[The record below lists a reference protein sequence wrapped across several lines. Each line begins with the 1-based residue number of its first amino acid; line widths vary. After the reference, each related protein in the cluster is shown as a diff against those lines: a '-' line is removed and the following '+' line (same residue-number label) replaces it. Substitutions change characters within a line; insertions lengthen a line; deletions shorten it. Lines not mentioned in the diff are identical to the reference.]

1 MPLFGATSPRR
12 LVVRTYGRDSL
23 IGLLS
28 PLLALVVRAFGMQ
41 LRLNSEDQ
49 VRLEMEQDA
58 VAMTRKGYRV
68 ASSEQ
73 FEIQPLGIVWHRV
86 TYELPESPERR

>member
-1 MPLFGATSPRR
+1 MPPFGATGPRP

-28 PLLALVVRAFGMQ
+28 PLLALMVRAFGLQ
-41 LRLNSEDQ
+41 LRLSSEDQ
-49 VRLEMEQDA
+49 VRLEMERDA

-73 FEIQPLGIVWHRV
+73 FEIQPLGIVWYRV
-86 TYELPESPERR
+86 TYALTEPPEAR